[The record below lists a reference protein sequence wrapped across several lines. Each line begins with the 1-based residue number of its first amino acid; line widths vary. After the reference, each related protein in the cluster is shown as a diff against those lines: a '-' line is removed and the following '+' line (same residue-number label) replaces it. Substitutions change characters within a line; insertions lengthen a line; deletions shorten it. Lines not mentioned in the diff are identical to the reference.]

1 MDYTIREEQA
11 GDIPAIASLI
21 KAAFEG
27 LPYSEGLEG
36 AIVKNLRKNNKLT
49 LSLVAIAENE
59 VIGHIAFS
67 PVTIDREHEQWYG
80 LGPLS
85 VSPARHR
92 QGIGSAL
99 VREGL
104 ERIKRSGANG
114 CVVLG
119 NPAYYQRFGFKT
131 NPGLRCD
138 GYPAAHFTA
147 LPFCGE
153 ELPTGAAEFHES
165 FWAANASEDDR

>member
-1 MDYTIREEQA
+1 MDYTIREEQPT
-11 GDIPAIASLI
+11 DISAIASLI
-21 KAAFEG
+21 RAAFEG
-27 LPYSEGLEG
+27 LPYSKGLEG

-49 LSLVAIAENE
+49 LSLVAISEND

-67 PVTIDREHEQWYG
+67 PVTIKGEHEQWYG

-85 VSPARHR
+85 VTPARHG
-92 QGIGSAL
+92 QGIGSTL

-104 ERIKRSGANG
+104 ERIKHSGANG

-138 GYPAAHFTA
+138 GAPEAHFTA
-147 LPFCGE
+147 LSFCGE
-153 ELPTGAAEFHES
+153 ELPTGVAEFHES
-165 FWAANASEDDR
+165 FWASNASAEDR